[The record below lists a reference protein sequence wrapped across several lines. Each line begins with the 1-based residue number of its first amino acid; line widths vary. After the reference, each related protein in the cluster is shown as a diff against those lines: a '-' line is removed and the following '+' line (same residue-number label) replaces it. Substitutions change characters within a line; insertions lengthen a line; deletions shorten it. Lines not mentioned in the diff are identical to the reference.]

1 MEDIEEQSYN
11 TSAVNESPA
20 GKIVRKVNYAPLT
33 EGEYESVRDKSTVK
47 CSAAKKDPCD
57 PASKHLTSMFNK
69 SCNDHKLYLRRG
81 SVPLRYSK

>member
-69 SCNDHKLYLRRG
+69 SCNDHKLYLRRS